1 MEPVKKKDYIDVIV
15 KYVNRLFSCNQHF
28 QLLLYIALRNA
39 WKYFK
44 VIWKSRG
51 ILFCLFTLLPNP
63 RDPSITTRLRS
74 TNKFPRLPSRTRR
87 YQTFISYS
95 LSQYQSA

>member
-51 ILFCLFTLLPNP
+51 ILLCLGCGNP
-63 RDPSITTRLRS
+63 GCVVTCAMWWTDC
-74 TNKFPRLPSRTRR
+74 
-87 YQTFISYS
+87 
-95 LSQYQSA
+95 